1 MIKLIKLLLFV
12 SFVTGFFFSSAA
24 TPYTVA
30 KDGSGQ
36 YSTIMAAINAAG
48 PGDVVQ
54 ILDVAT
60 YPEQVTI
67 DSTKYGLTLTSK
79 NPTDISKPRI
89 VWQDT
94 MNVGPRTYTESLIDS
109 LITFYKNG
117 AIQLI
122 SAKDITIEGIS
133 IDGGTPF
140 YFGGNNIWNNKN
152 PMFHGNSCIAV
163 SQSGR
168 IHIRNCT
175 VSNAYFGIYIYDQNQ
190 GGIFGNPNPA
200 DLEPWKV
207 VPLSGYGK
215 SGNHIIEYNRIHN
228 NSYGMF
234 FESAWDLG
242 STIRYNLLYEN
253 HHYSDTFAKEVKAKT
268 SEGANQPGGAIM
280 FKDVM
285 LSPLAVYNNTF
296 WHNFLELIGHWK
308 AGYHHLVFNNIFGPP
323 YRYLQD
329 ETVMSGTYMDIC
341 KCLPNRMNNCV
352 FAAHV
357 QAPDPNYVAIFNSM
371 NPQAV
376 NNQILPGALIAIA
389 PAPSY
394 PASAEVR
401 WLETPFIST
410 NEASTTFL
418 TPNWSDTLVQRYI
431 IDNGWAASGVRDPDG
446 SPADLGAIPQG
457 GGMPVDLAII
467 IPTAPVRITGDTATV
482 TFTLTPR
489 IGNIAAPTMKLHRWI
504 ANLPYPAN
512 ANSDCWSS
520 NWAAGIIP
528 AVNVTNIPEPATPLK
543 VGTNTYS
550 FALSVAQTTDFS
562 FLELIIEGIG
572 SDSKPYT
579 TCGFLPYR
587 KMPGGKFIVEILD
600 PVTDQ
605 VKTQVQAGDTVN
617 LKIIALTNNNIPV
630 PDTVRPVAIN
640 LISGF
645 PLSGVTGTPFSL
657 PAGVPPGGSISPVV
671 FTRSPAGGYE
681 YVQASGM
688 WTSGTNQPIALL
700 GISGSIRI
708 RSGTAQTVQFLNPP
722 SIRSQ
727 TAPPSIEPGIPFPG
741 QITVFDRFGNRVSQP
756 TTVYLTSL
764 NPAIGAVSSATDT
777 ITTDSTGMGRFS
789 IEVTGG
795 NQGEIF
801 QIRAELP
808 GKQPDTAW
816 LKVGTVSA
824 INKPSSA
831 GLANRNLK
839 EFSVTIFDLR
849 GRLVYSQVIK
859 SSTPMLRPEKQLSQ
873 FKRSI
878 TPAVYLVQI
887 SEKGPRSSKSNHRV
901 FKLMLR

>member
-1 MIKLIKLLLFV
+1 
-12 SFVTGFFFSSAA
+12 
-24 TPYTVA
+24 
-30 KDGSGQ
+30 
-36 YSTIMAAINAAG
+36 
-48 PGDVVQ
+48 
-54 ILDVAT
+54 
-60 YPEQVTI
+60 
-67 DSTKYGLTLTSK
+67 
-79 NPTDISKPRI
+79 
-89 VWQDT
+89 
-94 MNVGPRTYTESLIDS
+94 
-109 LITFYKNG
+109 
-117 AIQLI
+117 
-122 SAKDITIEGIS
+122 
-133 IDGGTPF
+133 
-140 YFGGNNIWNNKN
+140 
-152 PMFHGNSCIAV
+152 
-163 SQSGR
+163 
-168 IHIRNCT
+168 
-175 VSNAYFGIYIYDQNQ
+175 
-190 GGIFGNPNPA
+190 
-200 DLEPWKV
+200 
-207 VPLSGYGK
+207 
-215 SGNHIIEYNRIHN
+215 
-228 NSYGMF
+228 
-234 FESAWDLG
+234 
-242 STIRYNLLYEN
+242 
-253 HHYSDTFAKEVKAKT
+253 
-268 SEGANQPGGAIM
+268 
-280 FKDVM
+280 
-285 LSPLAVYNNTF
+285 
-296 WHNFLELIGHWK
+296 
-308 AGYHHLVFNNIFGPP
+308 
-323 YRYLQD
+323 
-329 ETVMSGTYMDIC
+329 MDIC
-341 KCLPNRMNNCV
+341 RCLPNRMNNCV

-357 QAPDPNYVAIFNSM
+357 QAPDPHFVAIFNGM
-371 NPQAV
+371 P
-376 NNQILPGALIAIA
+376 
-389 PAPSY
+389 Y
-394 PASAEVR
+394 PASVNILIPPGSILTAANSFPATAEVR
-401 WLETPFIST
+401 WLETPFLST
-410 NEASTTFL
+410 NEESSTFL
-418 TPNWSDTLVQRYI
+418 TPDWSDTLVQRYI
-431 IDNGWAASGVRDPDG
+431 IDKGWAASGVRDPDG

-457 GGMPVDLAII
+457 GGMPADLAVI
-467 IPTAPVRITGDTATV
+467 IPASPVRIAGDTASV
-482 TFTLTPR
+482 TFSLIPR
-489 IGNIAAPTMKLHRWI
+489 IGNMTSPSVKLFRWI
-504 ANLPYPAN
+504 SNLPYN
-512 ANSDCWSS
+512 AQAWSS
-520 NWAAGIIP
+520 NWTAGIIP
-528 AVNVTNIPEPATPLK
+528 VANVNSVPEPVTPMK
-543 VGTNTYS
+543 VGPNTYS
-550 FALSVAQTTDFS
+550 FTLPVTQTTDFS